1 MVKPRDES
9 VRARFATESDRN
21 FSVVASAGSG
31 KTTGIIER
39 ILSIARS
46 PNAAEILPR
55 LVVVTFTNRAADEM
69 QQRTRQ
75 ALLQEN
81 LGQEVQTASNRA
93 FFGTIHA
100 FCMKL
105 LTDFGHYLGL
115 PAPVELVEDDDDLWQ
130 EFAQNQIRIGDSLGE
145 KDRAL
150 LLRFV
155 QARDLMELA
164 RRARSAVLQVPGL
177 TPCPPPEF
185 AEIYSQ
191 SAKGKGNDNIARSQA
206 ELREWENRFS
216 GDWEYLRWPVCFT
229 APNAK
234 FTQLWQEKFAP
245 LRKWICAAATCVA
258 AEVQRDYL
266 DFRLD
271 NGVVTYDDQI
281 ALAEQLLQHPVAA
294 PRIRDENFRVILDEA
309 QDTEPLQFSVLL
321 EVTRPPEAKGLWLQD
336 PHLGPRPGHFCMVG
350 DFQQSIYWQRADLN
364 YYRAVHDAL
373 ISDKNGESLEF
384 AVTFR
389 LDQKQLDFVNETFWE
404 ILNNKDG
411 QVRFVELQP
420 RPNIL
425 PGKVIRV
432 PLAKELLPEGKK
444 LKDYQKARIEADYL
458 ARWIKDAGLKKL
470 SADSW
475 REVAILCPRKAWLQ
489 TMAAALRRVGLPV
502 AIQSEN
508 DVKGDS
514 PAYAWLTALLTIMS
528 DPLNAYEIVGV
539 LRDIFG
545 ASDHDL
551 AVFSE
556 GQKARFRI
564 DQIASATGRISS
576 FLHMLA
582 EIRQRAEGLALFDAV
597 SLIIEQTQLRE
608 RLLLLP
614 ATEFGDL
621 ARELDALTVQAAE
634 AEANGMILP
643 GFSEQLRNDFASSRA
658 VRFSA
663 DDDAIQLIT
672 SYKAKGSEWQAVIVP
687 FLARELRTP
696 SPPYPHFVKSPA
708 DGELVIAFA
717 KEDKSKDLKDAIE
730 RAEQQQ
736 LERLLYVATTRA
748 RHTLVVV
755 LDQEIFSNSEGK
767 LLKTAQLRRLI
778 RDKDFYSGEFE
789 QHTSTIDEVPE
800 SSPITE
806 HASQKKDAQIDPLTN
821 DELKRAAKRASDFVR
836 KITPSAL
843 DPEVPADVRTRSRLD
858 TLATLYGRW
867 WHKFFQRLDW
877 KGGIDFAQNIFEKE
891 LPFSPDAKGAVKDWD
906 ATHRHLFSDAS
917 IARFLESDETLFHA
931 EFPFSWRRNN
941 RSVLEGL
948 IDLVMIDRK
957 AHRCLLLDWKTNNVS
972 PSDVEI
978 FRETYRPQLAA
989 YWKAVT
995 EITGLEVEAG
1005 LFSIALGRLLLYSAE
1020 ELQME
1025 WRRLEQLPPSQLE
1038 NEITPDSVDQRLTAE
1053 RSDTPKAARGPRYPG
1068 TA

>member
-9 VRARFATESDRN
+9 VRARFASELDRN

-81 LGQEVQTASNRA
+81 LGQEVQTAFNRA
-93 FFGTIHA
+93 FFGTIHS

-115 PAPVELVEDDDDLWQ
+115 PAPLELVEDDEDLWQ
-130 EFAQNQIRIGDSLGE
+130 EFAQNQTRIAKSLGE
-145 KDRAL
+145 KDRAM

-164 RRARSAVLQVPGL
+164 RRARSAVLQMPGL
-177 TPCPPPEF
+177 SPCPRPDF

-206 ELREWENRFS
+206 ELREWEKRFGS
-216 GDWEYLRWPVCFT
+216 DWEYLRWPVCFT
-229 APNAK
+229 APNAR

-245 LRKWICAAATCVA
+245 LRKWICAAATGVA

-266 DFRLD
+266 NFRLD
-271 NGVVTYDDQI
+271 RGLVTYDDQI
-281 ALAEQLLQHPVAA
+281 ALAEELLQHAVAGQ
-294 PRIRDENFRVILDEA
+294 RIREESFRVILDEA
-309 QDTEPLQFSVLL
+309 QDTQPPQFSVLL
-321 EVTRPPEAKGLWLQD
+321 EVTRPLEAKGLWLQD
-336 PHLGPRPGHFCMVG
+336 RHLGPRPGHFCMVG

-364 YYRAVHDAL
+364 YYRAVHEAL
-373 ISDKNGESLEF
+373 IADKNGESLEF

-389 LDQKQLDFVNETFWE
+389 LDQKQLDFVNETFRE

-425 PGKVIRV
+425 PGKVLRV
-432 PLAKELLPEGKK
+432 PLATEMLPAGKK

-475 REVAILCPRKAWLQ
+475 REVAILCPRKTWLQ
-489 TMAAALRRVGLPV
+489 TMAASLRRVGLPV
-502 AIQSEN
+502 AIQSEQ

-514 PAYAWLTALLTIMS
+514 PAYAWLTALLTIMT

-564 DQIASATGRISS
+564 DEIASATGKISS
-576 FLHMLA
+576 VLHTLA
-582 EIRQRAEGLALFDAV
+582 EIRERAQGLALFDAV
-597 SLIIEQTQLRE
+597 ALIIERTQLRE

-621 ARELDALTVQAAE
+621 ARELDALIVQAAE

-643 GFSEQLRNDFASSRA
+643 GFAEQLRNDFASSRA

-687 FLARELRTP
+687 FLARDLRPP
-696 SPPYPHFVKSPA
+696 SPRYPDFVKSPG
-708 DGELVIAFA
+708 DGELIIAFA
-717 KEDKSKDLKDAIE
+717 NQDKSKDLKDAIE

-755 LDQEIFSNSEGK
+755 LDQEIFSSSDGK

-778 RDKDFYSGEFE
+778 RDKDFYSGEFD
-789 QHTSTIDEVPE
+789 QHSSTIDEVLE
-800 SSPITE
+800 SSPIVRD
-806 HASQKKDAQIDPLTN
+806 ASQKNGSEIEPLTHS
-821 DELKRAAKRASDFVR
+821 ELKRAAKRASEFVR
-836 KITPSAL
+836 KITPSSL
-843 DPEVPADVRTRSRLD
+843 DSEVPADVRTRSRRD

-877 KGGIDFAQNIFEKE
+877 KGGIDSAQKLFEKE
-891 LPFSPDAKGAVKDWD
+891 LPISPDGKSAVKDWN
-906 ATHRHLFSDAS
+906 ATRRNLFSDAT
-917 IARFLESDETLFHA
+917 IARFLADDETLFHA
-931 EFPFSWRRNN
+931 EFPFSWRRND

-948 IDLVMIDRK
+948 IDLIMLDRK
-957 AHRCLLLDWKTNNVS
+957 AGKCLLLDWKTNDVS
-972 PSDVEI
+972 PTDVEI

-995 EITGLEVEAG
+995 KITGLEVEAG
-1005 LFSIALGRLLLYSAE
+1005 LFSTALGRLLLYSAE
-1020 ELQME
+1020 ELQLE
-1025 WRRLEQLPPSQLE
+1025 WRRLERLPPAQLE
-1038 NEITPDSVDQRLTAE
+1038 NEITPDSADGL
-1053 RSDTPKAARGPRYPG
+1053 
-1068 TA
+1068 